1 MHTAPLSTYSRV
13 QDQVLLLIQ
22 LEEVFLEVVGLG
34 GQLIL
39 SNPFQFRRPCMI
51 YYMPN
56 VHITKQEK
64 GHPAAYICCLQKL
77 LIFKFALHICKCNS
91 NLLLSRSRCGWL
103 SPNTT
108 SNLVYRGWFRK
119 FATGLNV
126 IIGIVQ
132 KVYEGPGCCFAKM
145 ILPWGDRFGQR
156 TAW

>member
-77 LIFKFALHICKCNS
+77 LIFKFALFANAIQIYC
-91 NLLLSRSRCGWL
+91 
-103 SPNTT
+103 
-108 SNLVYRGWFRK
+108 LVGH
-119 FATGLNV
+119 AV
-126 IIGIVQ
+126 V
-132 KVYEGPGCCFAKM
+132 
-145 ILPWGDRFGQR
+145 D
-156 TAW
+156 